1 MASHWCLTIGHLPP
15 AERSGAL
22 SADAQKGD
30 RATEEF
36 VMSKF
41 PILETLLNRR
51 AALLSGGEQQ
61 VLALAKAL
69 MMTPQLLLID
79 EMSLG
84 LAPIIVESLMP
95 IVQQVAT
102 DWGTAVLLV
111 EQHADLALEFAH
123 RIVVLNHGEVTL
135 EWPSE
140 TLRNDRDQFEAAYSA
155 CRRTIVTKMGPEE
168 SVKYNLSSHQP
179 RGRYRCISVALVCE
193 IGPFIE
199 PAEELGQGEPSPSSF
214 WLSSHWWPPP
224 AAVPQSPVRV
234 QQPAARRNCHRAARL
249 HCRHGIKYIGQ
260 RHQGRLDRS
269 GHRGPR

>member
-1 MASHWCLTIGHLPP
+1 MSDPALMVTNLTVCYEEVPAIHDVSLRVDQGEVVGLLGPNGAGKTTLLLAIAGLTPAKEGHIEALGGTLGGEP
-15 AERSGAL
+15 AWKTVRRGIAL
-22 SADAQKGD
+22 VPDDRGIFPRLSVSEHFRLMRKKGD

-69 MMTPQLLLID
+69 MMTPRLLLID

-135 EWPSE
+135 ESPSE
-140 TLRNDRDQFEAAYSA
+140 TLRNDRDQLEAAYF
-155 CRRTIVTKMGPEE
+155 G
-168 SVKYNLSSHQP
+168 LSSHDRDENGTGIERKIQP
-179 RGRYRCISVALVCE
+179 
-193 IGPFIE
+193 
-199 PAEELGQGEPSPSSF
+199 QQSST
-214 WLSSHWWPPP
+214 
-224 AAVPQSPVRV
+224 
-234 QQPAARRNCHRAARL
+234 
-249 HCRHGIKYIGQ
+249 
-260 RHQGRLDRS
+260 
-269 GHRGPR
+269 